1 MTILLP
7 ATLATAA
14 ACALLAVWL
23 GVRVSQVRV
32 KHKVLVG
39 DGGDPLVLARM
50 RAHANF
56 VEYAPFVLILLG
68 LIELAKGPAV
78 HLWAYGAVFVLARV
92 AHGIGM
98 ERSRAGR
105 MIGILVTWA
114 LLLLLIGEAAWTSWQ
129 GARPIGGDAI
139 TVEEIP
145 AA

>member
-14 ACALLAVWL
+14 ASALLVIWL
-23 GVRVSQVRV
+23 GLRVSQVRV
-32 KHKVLVG
+32 RHKVLVG

-56 VEYAPFVLILLG
+56 VEYAPFVLILLA
-68 LIELAKGPAV
+68 LVELAKGSAV
-78 HLWAYGAVFVLARV
+78 HLWAYGAVFVLARI

-98 ERSRAGR
+98 ERSRGAR
-105 MIGILVTWA
+105 MVGILVTWA
-114 LLLLLIGEAAWTSWQ
+114 VLALLIGEAAWISYQ
-129 GARPIGGDAI
+129 GAAPGRRDAI
-139 TVEEIP
+139 EIEQVP